1 MKAKELITLLEGL
14 NPESEVFFLPAN
26 GMYVQDFSPSFKQ
39 DVNIRAL
46 FGDDRKGVVIGSGG
60 QVGSI

>member
-1 MKAKELITLLEGL
+1 MKAQELITLLQGL

-26 GMYVQDFSPSFKQ
+26 GMYVQDFSPYFLQ
-39 DVNIRAL
+39 EMDIRGF
-46 FGDDRKGVVIGSGG
+46 FGGEMKGTVINSGG